1 MTAMTN
7 YLENSILNLVLRNTT
22 FPAIAAVYVQL
33 HTADPGETGTA
44 NPLASCP
51 RFAMTFAAAASATA
65 ANDATG
71 SVVTSASGMIT
82 HMSLWDASAAGNA
95 LLYGTLGTSKAVN
108 AGDTINLASGVL
120 KVNAS

>member
-33 HTADPGETGTA
+33 HTGDPGETATA
-44 NPLASCP
+44 NPLASCG
-51 RFAMTFAAAASATA
+51 RFAMTFSAAASATCT
-65 ANDATG
+65 NDATG
-71 SVVTSASGMIT
+71 SVVSSASGTIS
-82 HMSLWDASAAGNA
+82 HMSLWDATAAGNA
-95 LLYGTLGTSKAVN
+95 LLYGALGTAKAVN
-108 AGDTINLASGVL
+108 AGDTVTMASGVL